1 MGRPTK
7 NREYT
12 LKYAMRISE
21 WIESYIRRELI
32 SLNYPELVLSH
43 CELLTYI
50 KRKGPRTQMDLARA
64 IHRDKSTISTLVR
77 KLSMLK
83 LIEVDRNPSDGRSRI
98 VSLTQSGRHL
108 ARKLALRYAALQRE
122 VGRVLNSRQQS
133 EFYSITEALFKEAI
147 EEPIA

>member
-64 IHRDKSTISTLVR
+64 ILAILWSTSCNIAIAPGRGRVPMGIHVALVR
-77 KLSMLK
+77 
-83 LIEVDRNPSDGRSRI
+83 
-98 VSLTQSGRHL
+98 L
-108 ARKLALRYAALQRE
+108 ARLRT
-122 VGRVLNSRQQS
+122 NSP
-133 EFYSITEALFKEAI
+133 A
-147 EEPIA
+147 PIS